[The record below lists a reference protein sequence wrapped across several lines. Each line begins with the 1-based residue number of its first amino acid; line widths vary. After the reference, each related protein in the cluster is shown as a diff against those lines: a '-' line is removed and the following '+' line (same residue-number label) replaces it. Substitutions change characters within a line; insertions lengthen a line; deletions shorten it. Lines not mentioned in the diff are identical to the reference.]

1 MTRATIRIG
10 TSEAGG
16 TFHTQGL
23 AIAEIAAAAGVTDT
37 IEVST
42 SAGASVGNARKLDAG
57 DLDFGFM
64 ASNWIGRARNAE
76 APFAYPVALRMA
88 SPVNVGPLF
97 FVTLAGSGLETVSDL
112 PGKRVAVGL
121 KDSGMVQHV
130 HTMFDALGISFD
142 EFTPVYLGFAD
153 GAAALE
159 NGEVDAQFQCP
170 IPNRVMTELS
180 ERADVRVLGHDPAG
194 FERLMENVEFYRRV
208 TMAKGAF
215 HGLERDIDQVGVL
228 NVLVTHERVA
238 PETVRD
244 LVAAMIGG
252 AGELA
257 RLNPLYAGLGALY
270 EPLRS
275 AGASALE
282 MGGVELH
289 PGARRAYRDAGLIV

>member
-1 MTRATIRIG
+1 MARAAIRIG
-10 TSEAGG
+10 TSETGG

-42 SAGASVGNARKLDAG
+42 SASASVGNGRKLAAG
-57 DLDFGFM
+57 DLEFGFM
-64 ASNWIGRARNAE
+64 ASNWIGRALNGE
-76 APFAYPVALRMA
+76 APFERPIALRMA
-88 SPVNVGPLF
+88 SPVNLGPLF
-97 FVTLAGSGLETVSDL
+97 FVTLAGSGLETVADL

-130 HTMFDALGISFD
+130 HTMFRVLGISFD

-159 NGEVDAQFQCP
+159 NGEIDAQFQCP

-180 ERADVRVLGHDPAG
+180 ERADVRVLSHDPQG
-194 FERLMENVEFYRRV
+194 LERLMENVEFYRRV
-208 TMAKGAF
+208 TIAKGAF
-215 HGLERDIDQVGVL
+215 RGLDRDIEQVGVL

-238 PETVRD
+238 TATVRAV
-244 LVAAMIGG
+244 VAAMVDG
-252 AGELA
+252 AAALA
-257 RLNPLYAGLGALY
+257 RRNPLYSGLESLY
-270 EPLRS
+270 EPLR
-275 AGASALE
+275 AVGASALE

-289 PGARRAYRDAGLIV
+289 PGARQAYREAGLVA